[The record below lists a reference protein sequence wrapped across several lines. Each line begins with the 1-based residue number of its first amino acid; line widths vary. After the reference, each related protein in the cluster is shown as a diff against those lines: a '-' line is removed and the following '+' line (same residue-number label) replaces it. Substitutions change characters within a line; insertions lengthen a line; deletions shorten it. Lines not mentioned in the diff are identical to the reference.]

1 MHILELRDL
10 IRNSTAPADIPL
22 TDWDPYGTA
31 SSFYGPGAFLC
42 WLLVTVSYLAKWAAT
57 RRLPASLFLA
67 SDYVAMLAYPLIAA
81 GDAVLRAAA
90 LSPAERPR
98 LMTTL
103 VAVRGAMNA
112 TTITPEVATDM
123 DTLRACVGL
132 SAPLRVCEVF
142 LWPGLH
148 ILLSVLLEDKGDGKA
163 YLRWPLLLPDV
174 VFIAAYGGLIGS
186 VVVVAAVGT
195 PGPVGWYFGQALIAQ
210 CMSHIIIIAALG
222 VPIFFG
228 MKLVELLRL
237 GWPFS
242 CDHVADL
249 FEPLLGIIR
258 LAVLTG
264 AFIAPLVIFGLFLAL
279 PEFLADSAPES
290 GVGMGEL
297 DQAAA
302 VGMGIIT
309 LGITMYEA
317 SEKIPRV
324 ARFVMECKMRLGL
337 LREATEEEI
346 TLTGD
351 AEASSQTEQPQNSE
365 V

>member
-1 MHILELRDL
+1 MYVLELRDL

-22 TDWDPYGTA
+22 TDWDPYGTT

-42 WLLVTVSYLAKWAAT
+42 WLLVSISYLAKWAAT
-57 RRLPASLFLA
+57 RPLPASLFLA

-81 GDAVLRAAA
+81 GDVVLRAAA
-90 LSPAERPR
+90 LSPAQRPR
-98 LMTTL
+98 LMATL
-103 VAVRGAMNA
+103 LAVRGAMNA
-112 TTITPEVATDM
+112 TMLTPEVATDM

-174 VFIAAYGGLIGS
+174 AFITAYVGLIGA

-195 PGPVGWYFGQALIAQ
+195 PGPVGWYFGQAMTTQ
-210 CMSHIIIIAALG
+210 CMSYIIAATPGILIY
-222 VPIFFG
+222 VG
-228 MKLVELLRL
+228 MKLAEPFGCDDFAAFFFWLL
-237 GWPFS
+237 W
-242 CDHVADL
+242 V
-249 FEPLLGIIR
+249 IV
-258 LAVLTG
+258 LAVLAG
-264 AFIAPLVIFGLFLAL
+264 VFIAPLIIFGVFPAYVVELIALLA
-279 PEFLADSAPES
+279 PDS

-302 VGMGIIT
+302 VGVGVIAF
-309 LGITMYEA
+309 GITMYEVGK
-317 SEKIPRV
+317 KIPRV
-324 ARFVMECKMRLGL
+324 ARFVRECMVRLGL
-337 LREATEEEI
+337 LREVTEEEI
-346 TLTGD
+346 PLTGD
-351 AEASSQTEQPQNSE
+351 SEVSQTQDPPQNLE